1 MLTSQN
7 INLKK
12 KSSKLKQFSDIRTR
26 ISIFCIRLQLIFCYN
41 RKLRERALCFFRIE
55 DITVFRGKDNILDS
69 SRNVP
74 TSISGR
80 PAGRNFLIARQ
91 ESRPII

>member
-1 MLTSQN
+1 M
-7 INLKK
+7 
-12 KSSKLKQFSDIRTR
+12 
-26 ISIFCIRLQLIFCYN
+26 LQLILYDQ
-41 RKLRERALCFFRIE
+41 RPRRRARSVSFVE
-55 DITVFRGKDNILDS
+55 DITVSRGKDNVLDS

>member
-1 MLTSQN
+1 ML
-7 INLKK
+7 
-12 KSSKLKQFSDIRTR
+12 KLILYTIEDQENTAL
-26 ISIFCIRLQLIFCYN
+26 RLFLV
-41 RKLRERALCFFRIE
+41 E
-55 DITVFRGKDNILDS
+55 DITVSRDNILDS
-69 SRNVP
+69 SRNMP

>member
-1 MLTSQN
+1 MPGLRIN
-7 INLKK
+7 I
-12 KSSKLKQFSDIRTR
+12 S
-26 ISIFCIRLQLIFCYN
+26 LQSETEVSFV
-41 RKLRERALCFFRIE
+41 E
-55 DITVFRGKDNILDS
+55 DITVSRGKDNILDS